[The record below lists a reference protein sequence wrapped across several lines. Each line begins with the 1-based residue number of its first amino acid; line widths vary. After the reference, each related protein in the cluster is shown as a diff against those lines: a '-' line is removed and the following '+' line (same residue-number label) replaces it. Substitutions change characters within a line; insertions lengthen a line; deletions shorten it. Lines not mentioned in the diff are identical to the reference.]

1 MDRSTSN
8 EPEIRISGYFILTL
22 GYVAAICY
30 HLGSRMT
37 NPPRQIHF
45 AHANGFPSES
55 YRKLFRSLEPDFSV
69 GYLHKH
75 AHNPDY
81 PVTDNWGF
89 LARELSDEIAE
100 TYSEPVIGVGH
111 SLGGVLHLLAAFR
124 DPGMYRALV
133 LLDAPIISRMSSF
146 GLKVMKRSGLLRRY
160 PPASTTVYR
169 RRRFG
174 SREEAFDYFR
184 AKRRFR
190 SFDEDVLRDYVQCGL
205 ISDDDGYRLSY
216 EPEIEAAIYSTIPDH
231 LPSLKGRLS
240 VPTFYIGGT
249 DSYEARLARLGFMRR
264 SFEVE
269 FHFIDGS
276 HLFPLEAPLRTAD
289 VIRGVLSSIPS

>member
-1 MDRSTSN
+1 M
-8 EPEIRISGYFILTL
+8 EPERGTFGSFLILF
-22 GYVAAICY
+22 GCGSAICY
-30 HLGSRMT
+30 HLGSKMT
-37 NPPRQIHF
+37 HGPRHIHF

-55 YRKLFRSLEPDFSV
+55 YSKLFRSLEPDFSV

-81 PVTDNWGF
+81 PVTDNWGH
-89 LARELSDEIAE
+89 LAKELSDEITE
-100 TYSEPVIGVGH
+100 TYSEPIIGVGH

-146 GLKVMKRSGLLRRY
+146 GLKVIKRSGLIRRY
-160 PPASTTVYR
+160 PPASTTAYR
-169 RRRFG
+169 RRRFE

-184 AKRRFR
+184 AKKRFR
-190 SFDEDVLRDYVQCGL
+190 NFDEDVLKDYVSCGL
-205 ISDDDGYRLSY
+205 VSDENGFRLSY
-216 EPEIEAAIYSTIPDH
+216 EPEIEAEIYSTIPDH

-269 FHFIDGS
+269 FHFVDGS
-276 HLFPLEAPLRTAD
+276 HLFPLEAPIRTAD